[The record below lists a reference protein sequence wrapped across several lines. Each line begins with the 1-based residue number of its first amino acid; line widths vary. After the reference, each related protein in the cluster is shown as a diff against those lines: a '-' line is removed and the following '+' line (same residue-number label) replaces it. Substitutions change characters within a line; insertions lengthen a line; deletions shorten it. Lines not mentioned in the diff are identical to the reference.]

1 MIKGTV
7 LYGHANDANAFEK
20 YYAETHLPLVGK
32 KNGII
37 KSEYTFWS
45 C

>member
-1 MIKGTV
+1 MAMPTMPMHLK
-7 LYGHANDANAFEK
+7 K